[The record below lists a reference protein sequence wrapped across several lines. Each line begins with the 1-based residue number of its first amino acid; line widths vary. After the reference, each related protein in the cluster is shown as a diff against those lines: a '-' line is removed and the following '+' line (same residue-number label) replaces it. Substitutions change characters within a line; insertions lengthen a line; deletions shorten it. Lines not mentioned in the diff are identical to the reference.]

1 MSLATIPEALDA
13 LRQGKPVLVADDE
26 GRENE
31 GDVILSAE
39 LATRDWVA
47 WTVRNTS
54 GYICAPMTNEIADR
68 LELPI
73 MVPDSQ
79 DLRHT
84 AYTIT
89 VDAADR
95 ITTGISAADRA
106 HTLRALGNP
115 DAVPT
120 DLIRPGHIVP
130 LRAVDGGV
138 RQRAGHTEAAVDLM
152 TLAGLT
158 PVGAICE
165 VVDDDGNMMRLPGL
179 IALGERHSL
188 PVITIAALIEYMNA
202 RELSPT
208 ESAGSVPASDF
219 DDREPAT
226 ASSAVLFEVE
236 TNVPTTHGTFRM
248 RAYRDRNTGADHVA
262 ILAGDHTA
270 PGAVVRVH
278 SECLTGEAF
287 GSLKCEC
294 GPQLDTALDAIQR
307 HGGIVVYLRGHEGR
321 GIGLINKLRAYHLQ
335 ENGLDTLDANLA
347 LGLPA
352 DARDYLAATSILQDL
367 GATSIR
373 LLTNNPE
380 KVRQLEEYG
389 VTVTERVPLV
399 VGVGAFNETYLETKR
414 DRMGHEFT
422 STAITAAGQES
433 RTTS

>member
-1 MSLATIPEALDA
+1 MSLATIPEALAA

-73 MVPDSQ
+73 MVSDSQ
-79 DLRHT
+79 DVRHT

-89 VDAADR
+89 VDASDR

-115 DAVPT
+115 DAVAT

-165 VVDDDGNMMRLPGL
+165 VVDDNGDMMRLPGL
-179 IALGERHSL
+179 IALGERDGL
-188 PVITIAALIEYMNA
+188 PVITIAALVDYLNT
-202 RELSPT
+202 RETEPT
-208 ESAGSVPASDF
+208 ASAVTAEF
-219 DDREPAT
+219 ALDDREPVAT
-226 ASSAVLFEVE
+226 SSPVLFEVE
-236 TNVPTTHGTFRM
+236 TSVPTTHGTFRI

-262 ILAGDHTA
+262 ILAGNYTA

-307 HGGIVVYLRGHEGR
+307 HGGIVIYLRGHEGR
-321 GIGLINKLRAYHLQ
+321 GIGLINKLRAYQLQ
-335 ENGLDTLDANLA
+335 EEGLDTLDANLA

-352 DARDYLAATSILQDL
+352 DARDYVAATSILHDL
-367 GATSIR
+367 GVTSIR

-380 KVRQLEEYG
+380 KVRQIEEYG
-389 VTVTERVPLV
+389 VRVTERVPLV

-422 STAITAAGQES
+422 PTSIAAAGRES